1 MRTEHSHLDFKG
13 KQSVK
18 RDSGKGECNW
28 KRQGSPTVHNNI
40 TVRTNP
46 SGHHCFRLLPLTS
59 EVVNYLKS
67 EPGGGRILVD
77 FPGEFRLL
85 GALWKPAVDVTPL
98 DTAIR
103 GRGLSKHFGMCV
115 KKHFMTL

>member
-1 MRTEHSHLDFKG
+1 M
-13 KQSVK
+13 
-18 RDSGKGECNW
+18 
-28 KRQGSPTVHNNI
+28 
-40 TVRTNP
+40 
-46 SGHHCFRLLPLTS
+46 
-59 EVVNYLKS
+59 NYLKS

-103 GRGLSKHFGMCV
+103 GRGLSKHFGLCV
-115 KKHFMTL
+115 KKHFMSIFRFLQTRGKFPPVSCVPSEDSQALD

>member
-1 MRTEHSHLDFKG
+1 MEKG
-13 KQSVK
+13 NVTG
-18 RDSGKGECNW
+18 RDRGVQQYITTYNY
-28 KRQGSPTVHNNI
+28 I

-46 SGHHCFRLLPLTS
+46 SGHHCCWLLPLTS

-115 KKHFMTL
+115 KKHFITL